1 MPEFSPLAKLMNRSL
16 AGATAEAIEDRAAK
30 VQELPPVRIL
40 TQLQTPDMKSDP
52 NELIKHR
59 FLYRGAVCL
68 LVGPT
73 GIGKSALLMQLSL
86 HLAVGRDL
94 FGIMPGDC
102 YRQRGLRVLLIQAEN
117 DEGDLAE
124 MRDGVLKGCSLT
136 AEEKVRAQQGVFVC
150 TLNDRTAD
158 RFAETV
164 EALLIE
170 HGPFDV
176 LIIDPAFAYLGGDSN
191 SQKDVS
197 RFMRNLL
204 NPLLQRHRIG
214 LILAHHTN
222 KPLRG
227 KEKDNWE
234 AGDFAYLGAGSA
246 EWINPARAALAIRSL
261 GSETVFEL
269 RAPKRGKRLGWT
281 DDDGQ
286 PTTVQ
291 YIAHHR
297 EPGIICWRKADAEEV
312 EALLQA
318 KKPGRPPSCSAFEIL
333 HCIQAQEGRN
343 QSHYMRVAAAV
354 LGCHE
359 SSAQR
364 AIQTATDKGWIRYIP
379 KNQENLYSLTEKG
392 RAEAQKHPSAVQW
405 ADSKLETPQE

>member
-1 MPEFSPLAKLMNRSL
+1 MPEFSPLSKLMSRSL
-16 AGATAEAIEDRAAK
+16 PAVTAEAIEERAAK
-30 VQELPPVRIL
+30 VQDLPPVRIL
-40 TQLQTPDMKSDP
+40 TQLQTPDMKNDP
-52 NELIKHR
+52 NELIQHR

-86 HLAVGRDL
+86 HLAIGRDL
-94 FGIMPGDC
+94 FGIRPGDY
-102 YRQRGLRVLLIQAEN
+102 YRGRGLRVLLIQAEN

-124 MRDGVLKGCSLT
+124 MRDGILAGCGLSP
-136 AEEKVRAQQGVFVC
+136 EENIRAQEGVTVC
-150 TLNDRTAD
+150 TIADQAAD
-158 RFAETV
+158 RFVETV
-164 EALLIE
+164 EALLIQ

-197 RFMRNLL
+197 RFMRNLI

-234 AGDFAYLGAGSA
+234 AGDYAYLGAGSA

-261 GSETVFEL
+261 GSESVFEL

-291 YIAHHR
+291 HIAHHL
-297 EPGIICWRKADAEEV
+297 EAGIICWRQADPAEV
-312 EALLQA
+312 EELLA
-318 KKPGRPPSCSAFEIL
+318 EPSPDRARKVPLIDLL
-333 HCIQAQEGRN
+333 HCIAADENRN
-343 QSHYMRVAAAV
+343 QSHYADLMSERFNCAANSVQNAIGRAV
-354 LGCHE
+354 KQGLIRF
-359 SSAQR
+359 SQR
-364 AIQTATDKGWIRYIP
+364 GQQK
-379 KNQENLYSLTEKG
+379 LYHLTEKG
-392 RAEAQKHPSAVQW
+392 REEVRTKPTTANSADQ
-405 ADSKLETPQE
+405 

>member
-1 MPEFSPLAKLMNRSL
+1 MPEFSPLSKLMSRSL
-16 AGATAEAIEDRAAK
+16 PAAAAEAIEGRAAK
-30 VQELPPVRIL
+30 VQDLPQVRIL
-40 TQLQTPDMKSDP
+40 TQLQTPDMKNDP
-52 NELIKHR
+52 NELIKRR

-86 HLAVGRDL
+86 HLAIGREL
-94 FGIMPGDC
+94 FGITPGDY
-102 YRQRGLRVLLIQAEN
+102 YRNRGLRVLLIQAEN

-124 MRDGVLKGCSLT
+124 MRDGILAGCGLSP
-136 AEEKVRAQQGVFVC
+136 EEKIRAQEGVTVC
-150 TLNDRTAD
+150 TIADQAAD
-158 RFAETV
+158 RFIETV
-164 EALLIE
+164 EALLLE

-197 RFMRNLL
+197 RFMRNLI

-214 LILAHHTN
+214 LVLAHHTN

-234 AGDFAYLGAGSA
+234 AGDYAYLGAGSA

-261 GSETVFEL
+261 GSESVFEL

-286 PTTVQ
+286 PTTAQ
-291 YIAHHR
+291 YIAHHL
-297 EPGIICWRKADAEEV
+297 EAGIICWRKADKAEV
-312 EALLQA
+312 EELLA
-318 KKPGRPPSCSAFEIL
+318 GPSPDRARKVPLIDLL
-333 HCIQAQEGRN
+333 HCIAADENRN
-343 QSHYMRVAAAV
+343 QSHYADLMSERFNCAANSVQNAIGRAV
-354 LGCHE
+354 KQGLVRFH
-359 SSAQR
+359 QR
-364 AIQTATDKGWIRYIP
+364 GQQK
-379 KNQENLYSLTEKG
+379 LYHLTEKG
-392 RAEAQKHPSAVQW
+392 REEVA
-405 ADSKLETPQE
+405 SKPTTSNSTDQ